1 MCTIRSTTALRFPMP
16 RIRLSYLVC
25 CLALLVSACDRPFR
39 DVGQATV
46 EVVSPD
52 VTEAQDLDRIDL
64 ELRVTSVRDV
74 TSVRTGAVDF
84 APTGAVDIWR
94 ASLDLSPGLNRFL
107 IETQVDDGP
116 VGVDTVD
123 VLRISWSVTSRTPQR
138 WLLSGVGSHSATAL
152 TDGSLVIIGGSS
164 QPGGSGG
171 FDAWTLPAGGN
182 SFRPARNQSV
192 APRVGHSATL
202 LPDGRILL
210 LGGGSSGNV
219 DEVSQLVETAEIYDP
234 ANESF
239 TEIPVAGDPIRR
251 MYHTAILRV
260 VGGSTFLVLLGGRG
274 DTQYTPAPALGIR
287 QDMRTF
293 ELRHDSLFARS
304 PSVGPFIRAMA
315 GHTQVPVDLRP
326 PGESEVYLVS
336 GVDFDQEFRSLALT
350 MDFNAPAG
358 IDVQEANPPM
368 IPRIRHASVSLG
380 DGFVAHF
387 GGRNVQD
394 DSLVDSGEIHVA
406 TAGRSFR
413 FPSAL
418 NAALP
423 RAWGLTAS
431 RLSDGRVLLVGGFDA
446 DGTALAAVDFVS
458 LGLR

>member
-1 MCTIRSTTALRFPMP
+1 MPTT
-16 RIRLSYLVC
+16 RLLVLFF
-25 CLALLVSACDRPFR
+25 CLAWLVSACDRPFR
-39 DVGQATV
+39 DVGEATV

-52 VTEAQDLDRIDL
+52 VTEAQDQDRIEL

-74 TSVRTGAVDF
+74 TSVRTGEVDF
-84 APTGAVDIWR
+84 APTGAVDVWR
-94 ASLDLSPGLNRFL
+94 ASLDLAPGLNRFL

-116 VGVDTVD
+116 VGIDTVD
-123 VLRISWSVTSRTPQR
+123 VLRISWSVTSRTPER
-138 WLLSGVGSHSATAL
+138 WLLSGVGSHSATTL
-152 TDGSLVIIGGSS
+152 TDGSTVIIGGSFR
-164 QPGGSGG
+164 PGGSGG

-219 DEVSQLVETAEIYDP
+219 EEVNQLVATAELYDP

-251 MYHTAILRV
+251 MYHTAVLRV
-260 VGGSTFLVLLGGRG
+260 VGGSTFVVLLGGRG
-274 DTQYTPAPALGIR
+274 DTQYTPAPSLGIR

-304 PSVGPFIRAMA
+304 PAVGPFIRSMA
-315 GHTQVPVDLRP
+315 GHTQVPLDLRP
-326 PGESEVYLVS
+326 PGESDVYLVS
-336 GVDFDQEFRSLALT
+336 GVDFDQDFRSLALT
-350 MDFNAPAG
+350 MDFDAPAG
-358 IDVQEANPPM
+358 IDVQKTTQPL
-368 IPRIRHASVSLG
+368 IPRIRHASVALG
-380 DGFVAHF
+380 DGIVAHF

-394 DSLVDSGEIHVA
+394 DSLVESGEIHVA
-406 TAGRSFR
+406 AAGRSFR
-413 FPSAL
+413 FP
-418 NAALP
+418 AALSASLP
-423 RAWGLTAS
+423 GAWGLSAS
-431 RLSDGRVLLVGGFDA
+431 RLPDGSILLVGGFDA
-446 DGTALAAVDFVS
+446 DGTALDAVDFVS